1 MYFLNAKIL
10 YLNDYLGKFGFKLLF
25 EKNKSIK
32 SSTFINQLYFFLIT
46 NHLIKVKLFYINY

>member
-1 MYFLNAKIL
+1 MYFLNAKNL
-10 YLNDYLGKFGFKLLF
+10 YLNGYLGKFGFKLLF